1 MKRYLLDT
9 SILLHALRN
18 DSFWNEISSQYNLSE
33 TQNYISVV
41 SLGELYALSLRNN
54 WGVPRISKLQTL
66 KEHFGIVDINV
77 EDILYRYAQIDAFS
91 QGKLKDKPFNN
102 SPRNMGKNDLWIAA
116 TASVFN
122 LELMTLDQDFNHL
135 NVEFLELIALK
146 AAT

>member
-9 SILLHALRN
+9 NILIHALRN
-18 DSFWNEISSQYNLSE
+18 DSFWNDIIVEYKLSE

-54 WGVPRISKLQTL
+54 WGIPRIAKLQTL

-77 EDILYRYAQIDAFS
+77 EAILYRYAQIDAFS
-91 QGKLKDKPFNN
+91 QGKLKDQPLNN

-135 NVEFLELIALK
+135 NVAFLELIALK
-146 AAT
+146 ASK

>member
-1 MKRYLLDT
+1 MKRFLLDT
-9 SILLHALRN
+9 NILLHALRN
-18 DSFWNEISSQYNLSE
+18 DSFWQDISLEFKPSQ

-41 SLGELYALSLRNN
+41 SLGELYALSLKNN
-54 WGVPRISKLQTL
+54 WGIPRTAKLQTL

-77 EDILYRYAQIDAFS
+77 EAILYRYAQIDAFS
-91 QGKLKDKPFNN
+91 QGKLNDKPFNN

-135 NVEFLELIALK
+135 KEVFLELIEVK
-146 AAT
+146 ATK